1 MKLSL
6 AVVVTLSCLSLL
18 GCGEPSPDIASD
30 AVPEESEVVSQAVS
44 CSELP
49 SCSPYHGQPCSTLY
63 ARKPCCR
70 GTDVDELVCS
80 TNGITPALTWQFW

>member
-6 AVVVTLSCLSLL
+6 AVVVSLSCLALL
-18 GCGEPSPDIASD
+18 GCGGPSPDVADD
-30 AVPEESEVVSQAVS
+30 AVLDESGAVSQSAT

-49 SCSPYHGQPCSTLY
+49 SCSPYHGQPCAPLY
-63 ARKPCCR
+63 SRKPCCR

>member
-6 AVVVTLSCLSLL
+6 AVVVAFSSLSWM
-18 GCGEPSPDIASD
+18 GCGEASPDIASD
-30 AVPEESEVVSQAVS
+30 AVLQASGEVSQSAS

-63 ARKPCCR
+63 SRKPCCR

-80 TNGITPALTWQFW
+80 PHGINPALTWQFW